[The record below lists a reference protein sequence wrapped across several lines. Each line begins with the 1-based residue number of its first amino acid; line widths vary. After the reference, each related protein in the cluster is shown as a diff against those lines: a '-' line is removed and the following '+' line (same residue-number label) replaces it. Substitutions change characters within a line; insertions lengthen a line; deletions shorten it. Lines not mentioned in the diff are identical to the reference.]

1 MKKLNVNW
9 AVVRA
14 IVRRDLRLYFSN
26 PTGYVFI
33 TLFIFLSA
41 AAAFWQDRFFLNNLA
56 NLQQLDNVFPYLLL
70 FFVPAITM
78 GVWADE
84 RKQGTEELL
93 FTLPATD
100 FEIVL
105 GKYLSTVGVYTGA
118 VLLSLTH
125 LIVLFW
131 LGKPD
136 VGLMLANYIGYWF
149 VGAMFIAVGM
159 FASRLTAN
167 ATVSFILGALFCA
180 FFVYAERIFG
190 IFGETAQDLGSHVA
204 AFTSFDEFAHGVFS
218 LPAIIYFVGIAAVML
233 YLNVILV
240 GRRHWPV
247 TADSR
252 RLGLHFAARALAIVV
267 AMIALQVLVA
277 RAGARADMTAER
289 LHTLSKQS
297 KMLIKEIPADRP
309 VFIQAYISKDVP
321 RDYVQTR
328 ENVLAFLRE
337 FDAAGGNHV
346 HLIVKETEP
355 YSQEARD
362 AREKFGIQP
371 VDVPETSGST
381 AGVKKVFLGVA
392 FTCGGEENVIP
403 FFDKGLPAEY
413 EIARSIRVVARTQRK
428 RIGLVTTQV
437 RLMGGLDFNTFVSTP
452 PWPVVPELEKQYEV
466 VQIAPQ
472 DSITEKVDALVIAM
486 PSSLSQEEMNH
497 VEAVISRGTPAL
509 LIDDPVPVFDVG
521 LGPNE
526 EAGANVNPFMRNRGP
541 QPKPKG
547 GINTFLAAYGILWN
561 KSQIIWDRYNPHP
574 EMANLP
580 PEVVFIGRGNQ
591 NRQSFNDAYA
601 ASRGLQ
607 ELVFLFPGAVTK
619 MADSK
624 FNFEPLIKTST
635 TAGTTDYNQVVNKS
649 FFGIQLMPYQ
659 GPRYATG
666 ADYTIAAHV
675 SGQSVAD
682 GDTTKAN
689 IIFISDM
696 DFISDQFFEIRRR
709 GMENLNFDNV
719 SFFLN
724 CIDVLT
730 GDESFVDLRRRRVQ
744 YRTLT
749 TVEARTRA
757 YADKRSKEEQQ
768 AQTEA
773 QSALAE
779 AQQRLD
785 GKVAEIQN
793 RTDLDATTKQMMA
806 RNLQEAESR
815 RFDASKAAIE
825 GDRDAK
831 IERSREDMESQ
842 VRRIQSGIK
851 TLAGLLPPIPVFAMG
866 IYIFM
871 RRQKRERE
879 GTDSNRRLRG

>member
-1 MKKLNVNW
+1 
-9 AVVRA
+9 
-14 IVRRDLRLYFSN
+14 
-26 PTGYVFI
+26 
-33 TLFIFLSA
+33 
-41 AAAFWQDRFFLNNLA
+41 
-56 NLQQLDNVFPYLLL
+56 
-70 FFVPAITM
+70 
-78 GVWADE
+78 
-84 RKQGTEELL
+84 
-93 FTLPATD
+93 
-100 FEIVL
+100 
-105 GKYLSTVGVYTGA
+105 
-118 VLLSLTH
+118 
-125 LIVLFW
+125 
-131 LGKPD
+131 
-136 VGLMLANYIGYWF
+136 
-149 VGAMFIAVGM
+149 
-159 FASRLTAN
+159 
-167 ATVSFILGALFCA
+167 
-180 FFVYAERIFG
+180 
-190 IFGETAQDLGSHVA
+190 
-204 AFTSFDEFAHGVFS
+204 
-218 LPAIIYFVGIAAVML
+218 
-233 YLNVILV
+233 
-240 GRRHWPV
+240 
-247 TADSR
+247 
-252 RLGLHFAARALAIVV
+252 
-267 AMIALQVLVA
+267 
-277 RAGARADMTAER
+277 
-289 LHTLSKQS
+289 
-297 KMLIKEIPADRP
+297 
-309 VFIQAYISKDVP
+309 
-321 RDYVQTR
+321 
-328 ENVLAFLRE
+328 
-337 FDAAGGNHV
+337 
-346 HLIVKETEP
+346 
-355 YSQEARD
+355 
-362 AREKFGIQP
+362 
-371 VDVPETSGST
+371 
-381 AGVKKVFLGVA
+381 
-392 FTCGGEENVIP
+392 
-403 FFDKGLPAEY
+403 
-413 EIARSIRVVARTQRK
+413 
-428 RIGLVTTQV
+428 
-437 RLMGGLDFNTFVSTP
+437 
-452 PWPVVPELEKQYEV
+452 
-466 VQIAPQ
+466 
-472 DSITEKVDALVIAM
+472 
-486 PSSLSQEEMNH
+486 
-497 VEAVISRGTPAL
+497 
-509 LIDDPVPVFDVG
+509 
-521 LGPNE
+521 
-526 EAGANVNPFMRNRGP
+526 
-541 QPKPKG
+541 
-547 GINTFLAAYGILWN
+547 
-561 KSQIIWDRYNPHP
+561 
-574 EMANLP
+574 MANLP

-591 NRQSFNDAYA
+591 NRESFNDGYA